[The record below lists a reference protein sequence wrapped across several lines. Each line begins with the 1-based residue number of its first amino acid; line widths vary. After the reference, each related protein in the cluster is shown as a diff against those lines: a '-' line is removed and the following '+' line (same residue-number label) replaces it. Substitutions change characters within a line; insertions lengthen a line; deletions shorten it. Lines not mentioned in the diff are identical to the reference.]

1 MKAFQIYKASY
12 AGKFPK
18 IIKIYAGRK
27 GLEGG
32 IALLWKN
39 YLIPIILPVNE
50 RQRSNN
56 NGR

>member
-18 IIKIYAGRK
+18 IIKIYAGHK
-27 GLEGG
+27 GLKGG

-50 RQRSNN
+50 R
-56 NGR
+56 